1 MLVVFSVADTATL
14 REAEDILYKAWKSG
28 NLSTKVVI
36 VVGNKTDLARA
47 REVTIDG
54 NFFAMPN

>member
-47 REVTIDG
+47 REVAIDG
-54 NFFAMPN
+54 NFFAMQN